1 MTAAPILF
9 LIFNRPDTTAVV
21 MEAIRAARC
30 PRLYVAADGPR
41 ERAGEADLCAKA
53 RLVATAADWPCQVH
67 TLFREQNLGCRRAV
81 SSAIDWFFDHEEEG
95 IVLEDDCLPSADFF
109 RFCCELLS
117 RFRWD
122 KRVMA
127 VCGSCYTK
135 STFDMEDSYYFAYY
149 PDMWGWATWRRAW
162 QLYDRALS
170 RWPQFRKVGGL
181 RAAFNGN
188 AWREAAWSTWFD
200 LTAAGEIDTWDYQW
214 IYTVIEQ
221 GGLACY
227 PTRNLVS
234 NLGYRADAAHTVVAG
249 NELDPLACRA
259 HQPLRFPLRH
269 PRELVRSE
277 ALERE
282 LEELRLHYLKN
293 WAAERLKR
301 RMLRRRLERILRLL
315 PTSMRTAVTQ
325 LRAVR
330 VRWIKQLERLS
341 DGTTR
346 R

>member
-67 TLFREQNLGCRRAV
+67 TLFREQNWAAAGPLAQRSIGFSITRKKALFLRTTV
-81 SSAIDWFFDHEEEG
+81 FPRPTFFDSAANCCHDSDG
-95 IVLEDDCLPSADFF
+95 ISASW
-109 RFCCELLS
+109 RFAAHVTPNQRSIWKTAIILHTILT
-117 RFRWD
+117 
-122 KRVMA
+122 
-127 VCGSCYTK
+127 CG
-135 STFDMEDSYYFAYY
+135 D
-149 PDMWGWATWRRAW
+149 GRRAW

-188 AWREAAWSTWFD
+188 AWREAASSTWFD

-221 GGLACY
+221 AGLACY

-259 HQPLRFPLRH
+259 HQPLRFPL
-269 PRELVRSE
+269 ELVRSE

-301 RMLRRRLERILRLL
+301 RMRRRRLERILRLL
-315 PTSMRTAVTQ
+315 PTSMRTALTQ